1 MVVVILFYTKLYT
14 LYKRGKVMEE
24 HENLNNQD
32 EVNEEKIHENIEET
46 KEENSSE
53 EVKKEPVKE
62 EIKQEEKTEYKK
74 VKHVEKIILKK

>member
-32 EVNEEKIHENIEET
+32 EVNEEKFM
-46 KEENSSE
+46 K
-53 EVKKEPVKE
+53 
-62 EIKQEEKTEYKK
+62 
-74 VKHVEKIILKK
+74 ILKKPKKKIVLKK

>member
-32 EVNEEKIHENIEET
+32 EVNEENLFAFFVFVHCRR
-46 KEENSSE
+46 
-53 EVKKEPVKE
+53 
-62 EIKQEEKTEYKK
+62 
-74 VKHVEKIILKK
+74 LFR

>member
-32 EVNEEKIHENIEET
+32 EVNEEKIHENIEA
-46 KEENSSE
+46 
-53 EVKKEPVKE
+53 
-62 EIKQEEKTEYKK
+62 IKQAKLEDIK
-74 VKHVEKIILKK
+74 

>member
-1 MVVVILFYTKLYT
+1 
-14 LYKRGKVMEE
+14 MEE

-53 EVKKEPVKE
+53 EVKRACERRN
-62 EIKQEEKTEYKK
+62 
-74 VKHVEKIILKK
+74 